1 MEQLLRGGRG
11 WDGLREPQQWVCAW
25 AGGHTYTHT
34 REQPICWRGVHVRA
48 RVWKGVAGMEEGKPG
63 ESLTLRAEG
72 ARPSAAA
79 AAAVAGEE
87 PAWLATPPD
96 PDPDPGT
103 GPGPA
108 QRSARTAPPLRSPQ
122 VPRSPTAPRRAPQH
136 FSSYRKV
143 QVGEKVHEVPFF
155 LVIPEPPPGSERL
168 APGGGPGPP
177 ARLSARGW
185 EPS

>member
-11 WDGLREPQQWVCAW
+11 WDRLREQQQWVCAW
-25 AGGHTYTHT
+25 AGGHTHTHT

-79 AAAVAGEE
+79 AAAAAGEE
-87 PAWLATPPD
+87 PVRLATPPN
-96 PDPDPGT
+96 PDPGT

-108 QRSARTAPPLRSPQ
+108 PSSARTAPPLVSPQ

-136 FSSYRKV
+136 FSSHRKV
-143 QVGEKVHEVPFF
+143 QVGKEVSEVPFF
-155 LVIPEPPPGSERL
+155 LLIPEPPPGSGRL

-177 ARLSARGW
+177 ARLTARGW
-185 EPS
+185 EPG